1 MKVDT
6 VCYWSDGPLSQ
17 FKNQFSFTNLWYSE
31 HDHHALDDWNFF
43 ATSHGNGENDGVGGH
58 KKNAVWC
65 KTLQMEVL
73 VTNLNEFVEVAQK
86 KFSSFVIVAFNS
98 AEVWSDTNF
107 LMDCY

>member
-17 FKNQFSFTNLWYSE
+17 FKNQFSFTNLWFS
-31 HDHHALDDWNFF
+31 DF

-73 VTNLNEFVEVAQK
+73 VTNLIEFVEIAQK